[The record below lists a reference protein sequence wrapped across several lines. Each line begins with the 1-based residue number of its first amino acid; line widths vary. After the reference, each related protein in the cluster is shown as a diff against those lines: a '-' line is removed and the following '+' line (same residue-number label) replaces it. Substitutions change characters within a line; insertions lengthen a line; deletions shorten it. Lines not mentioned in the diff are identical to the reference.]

1 MGVRWHANPVIS
13 ECATRTTPADE
24 EPNLKGK
31 GLLSEPEM
39 TLDSLVDAMKVSD
52 RLAPGLGVVGCPGL
66 MAIWRS
72 WP

>member
-1 MGVRWHANPVIS
+1 MRSRIL
-13 ECATRTTPADE
+13 TY
-24 EPNLKGK
+24 K

-39 TLDSLVDAMKVSD
+39 TLDSLVNALEVSD
-52 RLAPGLGVVGCPGL
+52 RLAPGLGVVGCPGV

>member
-1 MGVRWHANPVIS
+1 MRSRIL
-13 ECATRTTPADE
+13 TD
-24 EPNLKGK
+24 K

-39 TLDSLVDAMKVSD
+39 TLDSLVNAMEVSD
-52 RLAPGLGVVGCPGL
+52 RLAPGLGVVGCPGV